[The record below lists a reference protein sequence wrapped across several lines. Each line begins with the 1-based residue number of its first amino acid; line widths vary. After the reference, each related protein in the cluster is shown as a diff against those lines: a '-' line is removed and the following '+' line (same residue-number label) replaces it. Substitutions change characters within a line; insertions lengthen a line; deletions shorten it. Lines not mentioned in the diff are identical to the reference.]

1 MKYILTLCF
10 LLFIFVSCYLVAE
23 QGKLIPS
30 TGLKK
35 KVVVITGVSRG
46 IGLVTAKHLA
56 EQGYIVY
63 GTVRESSDTTQFDI
77 SSKQYPENLFKIV
90 TSLTDEEAVA
100 TSFDAII
107 KKHGRIDVLINN
119 AVMFLMGTTESTTVQ
134 EQKELFDLNFFG
146 PVRTIQAVLPSMRE
160 RKNGMIINI
169 SSAADISPYSPKE
182 VYSASKFALRG
193 LSESLAATLSPWNI
207 KVSIIE
213 LSSVST
219 VDSKRNPVGTRFQ
232 GKQNPYALFHDVEQS
247 VDGDDPKDLAK
258 FIESIIESPA
268 THVRYQF
275 GTFAEMLAKQVYVDP
290 SGDESLKS
298 NIEYYRFMGL
308 LPE

>member
-1 MKYILTLCF
+1 MKYILSICF
-10 LLFIFVSCYLVAE
+10 ILFVFVSYPLVAE
-23 QGKLIPS
+23 DGRAIPS
-30 TGLKK
+30 K

-46 IGLVTAKHLA
+46 LGLVTAKHLA

-63 GTVRESSDTTQFDI
+63 GSVRESSDTTQFDI
-77 SSKQYPENLFKIV
+77 ASQKYYKNLFKIV
-90 TSLTDEEAVA
+90 ISLTDEKAIA
-100 TSFDAII
+100 TAFDEII

-119 AVMFLMGTTESTTVQ
+119 AAMFLMGTAESTTIQ
-134 EQKELFDLNFFG
+134 EQKELFDINFFG

-160 RKNGMIINI
+160 KKNGLILNI

-213 LSSVST
+213 LASVNT

-247 VDGDDPKDLAK
+247 VDGDDPKDVAK
-258 FIESIIESPA
+258 FIETIIESST

-275 GTFAEMLAKQVYVDP
+275 GAFAEMLAKQVYVDP
-290 SGDESLKS
+290 SGDEALKS
-298 NIEYYRFMGL
+298 NIEYYRSIGV
-308 LPE
+308 LPEIPQD